1 MRVINIPRTQTVL
14 ALGILVGC
22 FLAKDMDWNTAM
34 LMILTYYFT
43 KEQMKSSAP

>member
-1 MRVINIPRTQTVL
+1 MKVVNIPRTQTIL

-22 FLAKDMDWNTAM
+22 FSTKNMDWNTAM